1 MKRIFIMAV
10 VLSTSF
16 FAAAQ
21 EEFNKAVAD
30 ARTSYKAGKLDDAR
44 FAMQSALQELDIITG
59 KELLKILPQKMEDKA
74 VHSREDNVS
83 GSTGFFG
90 VVIHRQYGTVD
101 SSKIELEIVGNSP
114 FLGSINALLSMPMMG
129 NNDQKI
135 IKVSGYKALI
145 SKQNNYGDRIDYEM
159 QLPLNQSLI
168 TLKAP
173 GYTQDQLIKMA
184 NALPISEMA
193 KMLQ

>member
-1 MKRIFIMAV
+1 MKKFFI
-10 VLSTSF
+10 L
-16 FAAAQ
+16 AACFIAAMQLNAQ
-21 EEFNKAVAD
+21 QEFSKAVTD

-59 KELLKILPQKMEDKA
+59 KELLKILPQKMEDKPYN
-74 VHSREDNVS
+74 VKDDNVS

-90 VVIHRQYGTVD
+90 VVIHREYGNVD
-101 SSKIELEIVGNSP
+101 SSKVELEIVGNSP
-114 FLGSINALLSMPMMG
+114 FLSSINALLSVPMMG
-129 NNDQKI
+129 NSDQKI
-135 IKVSGYKALI
+135 IKINGYKALV
-145 SKQNNYGDRIDYEM
+145 SKVNNYGDRTDYEI

-173 GYTQDQLIKMA
+173 GYSQEQVIKMA
-184 NALPISEMA
+184 NSLPVADMA

>member
-1 MKRIFIMAV
+1 MKTFLIIAV
-10 VLSTSF
+10 AITASFTSI
-16 FAAAQ
+16 AQ
-21 EEFNKAVAD
+21 QEFNKAVTD

-44 FAMQSALQELDIITG
+44 FAMQTALQELDIITG

-74 VHSREDNVS
+74 FNPKGDNVS

-101 SSKIELEIVGNSP
+101 TASIELEIVGNSP
-114 FLGSINALLSMPMMG
+114 FLNSINALLTMPMMN

-135 IKVSGYKALI
+135 VKINGYKALI

-173 GYTQDQLIKMA
+173 GYSQEQLIKMA
-184 NALPISEMA
+184 NTLPIGEMA

>member
-1 MKRIFIMAV
+1 MKKLFIIAVALTATYTSMA
-10 VLSTSF
+10 
-16 FAAAQ
+16 Q
-21 EEFNKAVAD
+21 QEFNKAVAD

-44 FAMQSALQELDIITG
+44 FAMQTALQELDIITG

-74 VHSREDNVS
+74 SNPKEDNVS

-101 SSKIELEIVGNSP
+101 TSNIELEIVGNSP
-114 FLGSINALLSMPMMG
+114 FLSSINAMLTMPMMG
-129 NNDQKI
+129 NGDQKI
-135 IKVSGYKALI
+135 VKINGYKALI

-173 GYTQDQLIKMA
+173 GYTQEQLIKMA
-184 NALPISEMA
+184 NTLPIAEMA

>member
-1 MKRIFIMAV
+1 MRTVFILAIA
-10 VLSTSF
+10 LATSF
-16 FAAAQ
+16 SSLAQ
-21 EEFNKAVAD
+21 QEFNKAVAD

-44 FAMQSALQELDIITG
+44 FAMQTALQELDIITG

-74 VHSREDNVS
+74 FNPKEDNVS

-101 SSKIELEIVGNSP
+101 TSNIELEIVGNSP
-114 FLGSINALLSMPMMG
+114 FLSSINALLSMPMMG
-129 NNDQKI
+129 NSDQKI
-135 IKVSGYKALI
+135 IKINGFKALV

-184 NALPISEMA
+184 NTLPIAEMA

>member
-10 VLSTSF
+10 VLSAAIAS
-16 FAAAQ
+16 AAQ
-21 EEFNKAVAD
+21 QEFNKAVAD

-59 KELLKILPQKMEDKA
+59 KELLKILPQKMEDKP
-74 VHSREDNVS
+74 VNTKEDNVS

-114 FLGSINALLSMPMMG
+114 FLGSINAMLSMPMMG

-145 SKQNNYGDRIDYEM
+145 SKQNNYGDRTDYEM

-173 GYTQDQLIKMA
+173 GYTQEQLIKMA
-184 NALPISEMA
+184 NTLPIADMA

>member
-1 MKRIFIMAV
+1 MRTVFILAIA
-10 VLSTSF
+10 LATSF
-16 FAAAQ
+16 SSLAQ
-21 EEFNKAVAD
+21 QEFNKAVAD

-44 FAMQSALQELDIITG
+44 FAMQTALQELDIITG

-74 VHSREDNVS
+74 FNPKEDNVS

-101 SSKIELEIVGNSP
+101 TSNIELEIVGNSP
-114 FLGSINALLSMPMMG
+114 FLSSINALLSMPMMG
-129 NNDQKI
+129 NSDQKI
-135 IKVSGYKALI
+135 IKINGYKALV

-184 NALPISEMA
+184 NTLPIAEMA

>member
-1 MKRIFIMAV
+1 MKNILSLAV
-10 VLSTSF
+10 IL
-16 FAAAQ
+16 FAAISTMAQ
-21 EEFNKAVAD
+21 QEFTKAVSD
-30 ARTSYKAGKLDDAR
+30 ARTSYKSGKLDDAR

-59 KELLKILPQKMEDKA
+59 KEIIKILPQKMEDKA
-74 VHSREDNVS
+74 LNAKEDNVS

-90 VVIHRQYGTVD
+90 VVIHREYGTAD
-101 SSKIELEIVGNSP
+101 SSKVELEIVGNSP
-114 FLGSINALLSMPMMG
+114 FLSSLNAMLSLPMMG
-129 NNDQKI
+129 NSDQKI
-135 IKVSGYKALI
+135 IKINGYKALI

-173 GYTQDQLIKMA
+173 GYTQEQLIKMA
-184 NALPISEMA
+184 NTLPIAEMA

>member
-1 MKRIFIMAV
+1 MKTVFIITIA
-10 VLSTSF
+10 LIASFTSI
-16 FAAAQ
+16 AQ
-21 EEFNKAVAD
+21 QEFNKAVAD

-74 VHSREDNVS
+74 YNAKEDNVS

-90 VVIHRQYGTVD
+90 VVIHRQYGTTD
-101 SSKIELEIVGNSP
+101 TSNIELEIVGNSP
-114 FLGSINALLSMPMMG
+114 FLGSINALLTMPMMG

-135 IKVSGYKALI
+135 VKINGYKALI

-173 GYTQDQLIKMA
+173 GYTQEQLIKMA
-184 NALPISEMA
+184 NSLPVAEMA
-193 KMLQ
+193 KILQ